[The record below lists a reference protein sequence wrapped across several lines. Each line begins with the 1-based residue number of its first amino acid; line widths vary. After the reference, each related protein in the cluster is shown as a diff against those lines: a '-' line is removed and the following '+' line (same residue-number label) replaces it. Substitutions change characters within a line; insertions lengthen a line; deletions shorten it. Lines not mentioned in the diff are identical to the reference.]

1 MVGTLPLCPP
11 YITKRDDIVKL
22 VTFWR
27 MPTQQKALFF
37 INWIL
42 CGIARAAIKALPF
55 RWYARYL
62 GQRHPKTILSTVI
75 SNTQMQH
82 ARQIGRSIKLAA
94 AYTPW
99 VSNCLPQAMVA
110 AFWCQRYHI
119 PYILFIGFTS
129 STLKPNG
136 FDGHAWVTA
145 GPIAITGGHSLN
157 SHHVI
162 VSYCHKDLL
171 IYT

>member
-1 MVGTLPLCPP
+1 MLVNLLIRLMTVRASIL
-11 YITKRDDIVKL
+11 KL
-22 VTFWR
+22 VTLWR
-27 MPTQQKALFF
+27 MPRRQKAFFF

-42 CGIARAAIKALPF
+42 CGIARAVVKALPF
-55 RWYARYL
+55 RWYAYYL

-75 SNTQMQH
+75 SKSQMQH
-82 ARQIGRSIKLAA
+82 ARQISRSIKLAA
-94 AYTPW
+94 KYTPW
-99 VSNCLPQAMVA
+99 TSNCLPQAMVA

-119 PYILFIGFTS
+119 PYILFIGFNPS
-129 STLKPNG
+129 SLKTNG

-145 GPIAITGGHSLN
+145 GPIAITGGDSFH

-162 VSYCHKDLL
+162 LSYSYRDLL